1 MFPEN
6 DIDEF
11 MNNTKKEH
19 EDFEDLTEEE
29 MKLQLQSYKMMQ
41 QLAEEGK
48 TIYTFDQ
55 EWLM

>member
-1 MFPEN
+1 MFKEES
-6 DIDEF
+6 IDEF
-11 MNNTKKEH
+11 MYNME
-19 EDFEDLTEEE
+19 EERVDFEDLTEEE

-41 QLAEEGK
+41 KLAEQGK